1 MAAARW
7 SEALH
12 CKWLRD
18 RHTAALAAVEC
29 HAETGQRAPP
39 SMSPSWLQDTG
50 LSLQGTL
57 SSKKKKQ
64 AKLKRVMGA
73 LRKNARK
80 ERGTGAESFAAVQ
93 LLNDPQVR
101 CLLSCAGTTGFAAVQ
116 TRGALSTEQ
125 ILAGQL

>member
-1 MAAARW
+1 MSRIR
-7 SEALH
+7 
-12 CKWLRD
+12 CC
-18 RHTAALAAVEC
+18 TASACCYKPRTKKPKGASLVESQLAAT
-29 HAETGQRAPP
+29 HRPLA
-39 SMSPSWLQDTG
+39 

-101 CLLSCAGTTGFAAVQ
+101 YLLPCGWGDRMLLQCSC
-116 TRGALSTEQ
+116 
-125 ILAGQL
+125 

>member
-1 MAAARW
+1 MAAGQAQPV
-7 SEALH
+7 LPQH
-12 CKWLRD
+12 WLLLSATQITGMRAPFFD
-18 RHTAALAAVEC
+18 ESQLAAT
-29 HAETGQRAPP
+29 HRPFA
-39 SMSPSWLQDTG
+39 
-50 LSLQGTL
+50 LSLQGTI

-101 CLLSCAGTTGFAAVQ
+101 YLLSHGWGFRNLLQ
-116 TRGALSTEQ
+116 CSC
-125 ILAGQL
+125 

>member
-1 MAAARW
+1 MPRRNRPEGT
-7 SEALH
+7 SLDESQ
-12 CKWLRD
+12 
-18 RHTAALAAVEC
+18 LAAT
-29 HAETGQRAPP
+29 HRPFA
-39 SMSPSWLQDTG
+39 

-93 LLNDPQVR
+93 LLNDPQVC
-101 CLLSCAGTTGFAAVQ
+101 CLLSCDRRTAAKQ
-116 TRGALSTEQ
+116 TSGALPTAHIWAEQ
-125 ILAGQL
+125 P

>member
-1 MAAARW
+1 MWPLLAGVRRSTAGGCRTGTPQHWLLLSATQETGLRAP
-7 SEALH
+7 SLDEAQ
-12 CKWLRD
+12 
-18 RHTAALAAVEC
+18 LAA
-29 HAETGQRAPP
+29 TPQPP
-39 SMSPSWLQDTG
+39 A
-50 LSLQGTL
+50 LSLQGTI

-101 CLLSCAGTTGFAAVQ
+101 ATCCPMAGVSG
-116 TRGALSTEQ
+116 L
-125 ILAGQL
+125 

>member
-1 MAAARW
+1 M
-7 SEALH
+7 
-12 CKWLRD
+12 LRTNRLKGASFD
-18 RHTAALAAVEC
+18 SSQLAA
-29 HAETGQRAPP
+29 TQRPFA
-39 SMSPSWLQDTG
+39 S
-50 LSLQGTL
+50 SLQGTL

-101 CLLSCAGTTGFAAVQ
+101 YSCPVAG
-116 TRGALSTEQ
+116 L
-125 ILAGQL
+125 